1 MKWMKDPSCNIKT
14 ADYCTDM
21 YILCHWEYQ
30 KNDIRLCLKMLDLD
44 VSRRTG
50 TCSEIITTK

>member
-1 MKWMKDPSCNIKT
+1 MKDPSCNIKT

-21 YILCHWEYQ
+21 YILCYWEYQ